1 MFGFGKKKKKH
12 KDSMPLESILA
23 LNYKRI
29 QYASMR
35 DPDTYKEI
43 RLGTDGALNIIGDKM
58 HIVCSGESVFACTLD
73 ELSAGELMSHDGI
86 VLKGYDHVSGEERT
100 VTAFYLKKD

>member
-1 MFGFGKKKKKH
+1 MFGFKKKKN
-12 KDSMPLESILA
+12 KDSMPLEMIWG
-23 LNYKRI
+23 LNYKPI

-43 RLGTDGALNIIGDKM
+43 RLGQEGALNILGDEM
-58 HIVCSGESVFACTLD
+58 HIVCGGESVFACQLD

-86 VLKGYDHVSGEERT
+86 VLKGFDRISGEQRT

>member
-1 MFGFGKKKKKH
+1 MFGRKKKKS
-12 KDSMPLESILA
+12 KDSMPIEAIRA

-43 RLGTDGALNIIGDKM
+43 RLGTDGALNIIGDKL
-58 HIVCSGESVFACTLD
+58 HIVCSGESVFACALD

-86 VLKGYDHVSGEERT
+86 VLKGYDHASGEERT

>member
-1 MFGFGKKKKKH
+1 MFGLDKKKKH
-12 KDSMPLESILA
+12 KDSMPLESIMA

-43 RLGTDGALNIIGDKM
+43 RLGTDGALNIIGNEL
-58 HIVCSGESVFACTLD
+58 HIVCSGESVFACPLN
-73 ELSAGELMSHDGI
+73 EVSAGELMSHDGI
-86 VLKGYDHVSGEERT
+86 VLKGNDLISGEHRT

>member
-12 KDSMPLESILA
+12 KDSMPLESLLA
-23 LNYKRI
+23 LTRHGI

-43 RLGTDGALNIIGDKM
+43 RLGGEGCFNVIDSELQ
-58 HIVCSGESVFACTLD
+58 IVCSGETVFACELD
-73 ELSAGELMSHDGI
+73 EVSAGELMSHNGV
-86 VLKGYDHVSGEERT
+86 VLKGYDRISGETRT
-100 VTAFYLKKD
+100 VTAFYSVRD

>member
-1 MFGFGKKKKKH
+1 MFGRKKKP

-43 RLGTDGALNIIGDKM
+43 RLGTDGALNIIGDKL
-58 HIVCSGESVFACTLD
+58 HIVCGGESVFACTLD
-73 ELSAGELMSHDGI
+73 EVSAGELMSHDGI
-86 VLKGYDHVSGEERT
+86 VLKGYDHISEQVRT